1 MKLIKQSKLFF
12 KEGNSDKVYEIDLCE
27 INDSQYVVNFRFGK
41 RGSTLKEGTKTTS
54 PISLVSAE
62 QVFDSL
68 EAEKRRKG
76 YQSEEEMFQPLP
88 EINIPNSVNLPDNA
102 ILKRLKAA
110 LDGTKA
116 FKTEWK
122 LSRVIWRAGELKLQ
136 EAVPFIIRLTDRGDE
151 MQRYAALWALG
162 RMGDAS
168 AERTLR
174 VYYSNQ
180 KYSEKTRRIAG
191 EGLLQI
197 LTGEAKAEHL
207 KQYTERLP
215 ETVKEQLQKPTDL
228 AVTLKQIVF
237 ESQQSDYDFL
247 TDLYSISIDNQD
259 IKKALIAVLRD
270 IPFKAIYFRP
280 VRHILKIAELRDD
293 FEVLGLLSYRFERT
307 LEMFK
312 MPKGYYDLDEN
323 REYSTYI
330 SAINQSLKVKT
341 ELKKKNS
348 KLAYSDRTRAYLIRK
363 TLRQLKEF
371 GQNQQSEYVKL
382 ALSVLLSYDSTTDY
396 KNSYSTTEYKYGNNY
411 STWEHIRKTY
421 PVYSDAVLMNLILYG
436 SGERL
441 KFTGKV
447 WVNSEVEVLSR
458 SSNQTNHW
466 NRYTPSPNNPTSRLS
481 TPTQEEGGILNRVF
495 DSIFSLF
502 SSKKDNNEIIETPTP
517 ATNVENTEPES
528 VENATTVP
536 IKTAEKDSTREELY
550 PELWDKVP
558 QAYIQIL
565 LKARV
570 GLIHDFA
577 IKNLQK
583 HPDFEQIKSKIDFS
597 LIEQLLASKYKVP
610 AKFGLD
616 LVKEKLQ
623 QSPDRSLILAL
634 LNSPLIDARLLG
646 LTFIE
651 KEFGNY
657 LEESAFVSNLLF
669 SPYDD
674 VRLWLKKNLATISL
688 SDVKQQLLVGR
699 IIAQLADLQANN
711 YENNAVIKD
720 ATSILLTHCSD
731 ALSIINNQ
739 LIIDLLASPVE
750 ATQVFAVKIII
761 LKNVQPSAEALCRL
775 LSSPF
780 VEVRKAGSEL
790 LTELRSR
797 IEADAA
803 YATALVNF
811 LVPLLMRKEPY
822 EGLHQDIADIL
833 GKQLVEHLNT
843 VNSNTTIRLI
853 HSNYHPAQDFGF
865 VLLNKYI
872 DSDKLSIRQII
883 DLANHEQLAY
893 REWTWKY
900 YNENIARIKFERDEA
915 IRLLDAKWDDS
926 RAFAINYFREK
937 FDADDWSPEVLV
949 GIADSVRPDIETFGR
964 ELISRFFEEGQ
975 GEEYLLKLSQHPSIG
990 VQLFATNYLE
1000 RFASNNTEKLKNL
1013 DFYFRSALT
1022 RVNKGRNAKSR
1033 IFHFLHQEAL
1043 KSVDSAVVVAD
1054 ILRDVSATVSIED
1067 KATCIGIMQN
1077 LQKQFGDLNLPIK
1090 IIDFE
1095 TR

>member
-1 MKLIKQSKLFF
+1 MKLIKQSRLFF

-27 INDSQYVVNFRFGK
+27 ISGNQYVVNFRFGK
-41 RGSTLKEGTKTTS
+41 RSSVLKEGTKTTS
-54 PISLVSAE
+54 PISLASAE

-88 EINIPNSVNLPDNA
+88 EISILNSANLSDSA
-102 ILKRLKAA
+102 ILKRLKAT
-110 LDGTKA
+110 LDGTKV
-116 FKTEWK
+116 FKTEWQI
-122 LSRVIWRAGELKLQ
+122 SRVIWRAGELKLQ
-136 EAVPFIIRLTDRGDE
+136 EAVSFIIRLTDRGDE

-162 RMGDAS
+162 RIGDAS

-180 KYSEKTRRIAG
+180 KYSDKTRRIAG

-197 LTGEAKAEHL
+197 LRGEAKAEHL
-207 KQYTERLP
+207 KRYIERLP
-215 ETVKEQLQKPTDL
+215 ETVKKQLQKPNDL
-228 AVTLKQIVF
+228 ALTLNNLVF
-237 ESQQSDYDFL
+237 ESQSSDYDFL
-247 TDLYSISIDNQD
+247 IDLYTISIDNQD
-259 IKKALIAVLRD
+259 IKKSLITVLRK

-312 MPKGYYDLDEN
+312 MPVGYYDVDEN
-323 REYSTYI
+323 REFSVYI
-330 SAINQSLKVKT
+330 SAINQSLKVKS

-363 TLRQLKEF
+363 TLRQLKEL
-371 GQNQQSEYVKL
+371 GANQQPEYVKL
-382 ALSVLLSYDSTTDY
+382 ALSILLSYDSVIDY

-436 SGERL
+436 AGDRL

-447 WVNSEVEVLSR
+447 WVNNEVEVLNR
-458 SSNQTNHW
+458 SSNQNNNW
-466 NRYTPSPNNPTSRLS
+466 NRYTPTPNTTAPPLS
-481 TPTQEEGGILNRVF
+481 AQNQEEGGILNRVF

-502 SSKKDNNEIIETPTP
+502 SSTKNNNEIIIEPS
-517 ATNVENTEPES
+517 TNIEHTEPEKVS
-528 VENATTVP
+528 NAAELPVQVT
-536 IKTAEKDSTREELY
+536 EKDNTREELF

-583 HPDFEQIKSKIDFS
+583 HPDFEQIKTKIDFS
-597 LIEQLLASKYKVP
+597 LIEQLLASKYQVP
-610 AKFGLD
+610 ALFALN

-634 LNSPLIDARLLG
+634 LNSPLIDARSLG
-646 LTFIE
+646 LKFIE
-651 KEFGNY
+651 EELGSYF
-657 LEESAFVSNLLF
+657 EESAFLSNLLF

-674 VRLWLKKNLATISL
+674 VRVWLKKVLYNNP
-688 SDVKQQLLVGR
+688 VNEVQQQLLVGR
-699 IIAQLADLQANN
+699 SIVQLAKLNDNN

-720 ATSILLTHCSD
+720 ATNIILLHCSD
-731 ALSIINNQ
+731 ALSTINNQ
-739 LIIDLLASPVE
+739 LIIDLLTSSIE

-761 LKNVQPSAEALCRL
+761 LKNIQPSAEALCRL
-775 LSSPF
+775 LSSSF

-790 LTELRSR
+790 LTELKPKT
-797 IEADAA
+797 EADSE
-803 YATALVNF
+803 YATLLVNY

-822 EGLHQDIADIL
+822 EGLHQDISEIL
-833 GKQLVEHLNT
+833 SNQLVEHLHT
-843 VNSNTTIRLI
+843 VNATTTIRLI
-853 HSNYHPAQDFGF
+853 HSNYRPAQDFGF
-865 VLLNKYI
+865 VLLTKYI
-872 DSDKLSIRQII
+872 DPKQLSIRQII
-883 DLANHEQLAY
+883 DLANHEQIAY
-893 REWTWKY
+893 RQWTWNY
-900 YNENIARIKFERDEA
+900 YTQNIARIKFERDEA

-949 GIADSVRPDIETFGR
+949 SIADSVRPDIETFGR

-1022 RVNKGRNAKSR
+1022 KVNKGRNSKSR
-1033 IFHFLHQEAL
+1033 IFSFLHQEAL
-1043 KSVDSAVVVAD
+1043 KSADSAVIVAN